1 MKKKIKPIDL
11 TETINNLLKEY
22 GEDVYEVMGESIKD
36 VSKEAMN
43 DLKAVRKFSSKGHPS
58 GAYSKSWD
66 VERIQ
71 VSRFSVEDIV
81 YNEDHYRLTHLLENG
96 HALKRGGRTY
106 GSVKAYPHIKPV
118 NDAAQEKLIRQV
130 ESRITNI

>member
-11 TETINNLLKEY
+11 TETIDKLLKEY
-22 GEDVYEVMGESIKD
+22 GEDVYEVMCDSIKE

-43 DLKAVRKFSSKGHPS
+43 DLKAVRKFSPNGQPS

-71 VSRFSVEDIV
+71 VTRFSVEDIV

-106 GSVKAYPHIKPV
+106 GSVRAYEHIKPV

-130 ESRITNI
+130 ESRISNI